1 VMLRDLVVGAL
12 LGAGVAVQLLVC
24 LGVVLMRDAL
34 DRLHYTGAS
43 TLGVACLCA
52 AVVVSES
59 ASLIGLK
66 AILTAAFMLVTG
78 PVVVHAT
85 ARAIHL
91 HREAQR

>member
-1 VMLRDLVVGAL
+1 MRDVVTWILV
-12 LGAGVAVQLLVC
+12 GAGVAAQLFVC
-24 LGVVLMRDAL
+24 LGVLLMRDAL
-34 DRLHYTGAS
+34 DRLHYASAS

-52 AVVVSES
+52 AVLVREP

-66 AILTAAFMLVTG
+66 TLLTGGFLLLTG

>member
-1 VMLRDLVVGAL
+1 MRDLVVWAL
-12 LGAGVAVQLLVC
+12 AATGVAAQVLAC

-43 TLGVACLCA
+43 MLGVACLCA

-66 AILTAAFMLVTG
+66 AILTGAFLLVTG
-78 PVVVHAT
+78 PVLVHAT

-91 HREAQR
+91 HREARR

>member
-1 VMLRDLVVGAL
+1 MLRDLVVGAL
-12 LGAGVAVQLLVC
+12 VGAGVAVQLFVC

-34 DRLHYTGAS
+34 DRLHYAGAS
-43 TLGVACLCA
+43 TIGVACLCA

>member
-1 VMLRDLVVGAL
+1 MLRDAVVWALVA
-12 LGAGVAVQLLVC
+12 AGVAAQVFVC
-24 LGVVLMRDAL
+24 LGVVLMRDTL

-43 TLGVACLCA
+43 TVGVACLCA

-66 AILTAAFMLVTG
+66 AILTGAFMLVTG

-91 HREAQR
+91 HREAKR